1 MNRKYKTIFFT
12 LLLALISTGQLHAES
27 FRGKLVDVL
36 SGDTVEILHDG
47 KAESVRLAQIYA
59 PVKGQP
65 FGVAAKNFILR
76 IASNENVTVRFD
88 AYDLYGMPLG
98 EVFLSGGT
106 NLNKLIVSAGYAWR
120 YEGYSN
126 DPDYVDLEV
135 RAREAGL
142 GLWGVKDPVPPWE
155 WRPVA
160 NRAASMRASAVQ
172 APDTG
177 FVCGNKQYC
186 HEMSSCEEAKFYLY
200 ACGLNR
206 LDRDGNGVPCEP
218 KCK

>member
-135 RAREAGL
+135 RARGSRIL
-142 GLWGVKDPVPPWE
+142 S
-155 WRPVA
+155 RP
-160 NRAASMRASAVQ
+160 
-172 APDTG
+172 
-177 FVCGNKQYC
+177 
-186 HEMSSCEEAKFYLY
+186 
-200 ACGLNR
+200 
-206 LDRDGNGVPCEP
+206 GNGDRLQIEQPACEHP
-218 KCK
+218 LCKLPTQALFAATSSIVMRCRAVKRLSSTCMRVA